1 MVATMVIDGSSP
13 SSSVIRQVSFHP
25 PCPRSSSF
33 SLSRRFHVYYL
44 PALMFKKLFSIQL
57 HVRLLQK
64 NIWTFFR
71 YAEQQRLINE
81 PPPYAST
88 WTPVDVLTMKAW
100 VGLCLLMGV
109 MRLPSRHDY
118 WRKTRQLLV
127 TQFGTIMSRNRFDQ
141 IWRYLHLSNN
151 ETRDATDKLF
161 KIRWFIDFL
170 NSRYM
175 EVYCPYGN
183 FVVDE
188 SMIKFKGRLQF
199 RHLPSKPI
207 KWGIKVWAL
216 AESSTGYLSRCQ
228 IYRGKEGGRQENGL
242 SHQVVM
248 DLVRYLSGSHATIF
262 MDNFYTSVK
271 LLQDLLAIG
280 PHGCGTV
287 RANRKGL
294 PTTLLPKNIKLRRH
308 EFRTAQY
315 DDITYSIWV
324 DTKPVLTLSN
334 YHSPDQMGFVTRRGA
349 SGQRERVPGPAV
361 LESYQQNM
369 KGVDLMDQM
378 VGYYMLHHR
387 SKKWWRRIFFYL
399 LATSVHNSY
408 VVAKDTYPEETQRQ
422 HPTFMT
428 FLEDVA
434 IGLIGDCKSNEE
446 QRLHQRVQHP
456 LVIHEV
462 VAHLFDKNKVCRECS
477 DQAQP
482 GERSGVTTYGCRQC
496 RVAVHPKCQTAH
508 QRRHS
513 GNQ

>member
-1 MVATMVIDGSSP
+1 MYA
-13 SSSVIRQVSFHP
+13 
-25 PCPRSSSF
+25 
-33 SLSRRFHVYYL
+33 YY
-44 PALMFKKLFSIQL
+44 KKYLD
-57 HVRLLQK
+57 
-64 NIWTFFR
+64 FFR
-71 YAEQQRLINE
+71 YAEQPRLIHE
-81 PPPYAST
+81 PPPYASA

-127 TQFGTIMSRNRFDQ
+127 TQFGTVMSRNRFDQ
-141 IWRYLHLSNN
+141 IWRYLHLSDN
-151 ETRDATDKLF
+151 ETRDATDKLY

-170 NSRYM
+170 NSRFM
-175 EVYCPYGN
+175 DVYCPYGN

-199 RHLPSKPI
+199 RQYLPSKPI

-228 IYRGKEGGRQENGL
+228 IYTGKEGGRQENGL
-242 SHQVVM
+242 SHRVVM

-280 PHGCGTV
+280 LHGCGTV

-294 PTTLLPKNIKLRRH
+294 PTTLLPKNIKLRRN

-334 YHSPDQMGFVTRRGA
+334 YHSPEQMGFVTRRGA
-349 SGQRERVPGPAV
+349 SGQRERVPVPAV

-387 SKKWWRRIFFYL
+387 SQKWWRRIFYYL

-408 VVAKDTYPEETQRQ
+408 VVAKDTYPEEMQRQ
-422 HPTFMT
+422 HPTFVT

-434 IGLIGDCKSNEE
+434 IGLIGDYKSKEE
-446 QRLHQRVQHP
+446 QRLHQHVQHP

-462 VAHLFDKNKVCRECS
+462 VAHLFEKNKVCRECS

-482 GERSGVTTYGCRQC
+482 GERSGVTHYGCRQC
-496 RVAVHPKCQTAH
+496 QVAVHPKCQTAH